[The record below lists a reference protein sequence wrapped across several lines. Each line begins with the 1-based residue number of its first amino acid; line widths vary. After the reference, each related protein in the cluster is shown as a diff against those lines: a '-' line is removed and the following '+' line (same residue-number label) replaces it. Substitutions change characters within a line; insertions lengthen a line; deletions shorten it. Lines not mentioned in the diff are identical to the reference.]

1 MQGRAAVGARGGFSL
16 AEVLVV
22 IAVFS
27 VFTLTLANLMLGGMQ
42 TFRKGEAMTR
52 MRQDLRSALDLIS
65 ADLRQAS
72 DVSVPSTAS
81 AEKELELRFERYHSP
96 DSDNEGVH
104 AHTITYEINA
114 FTNQL
119 TRSEEWDQGGTE
131 VLLAEN
137 ILVGEELGEEAIGD
151 PLSYFTWVRVLSEDE
166 SYPTALSGPTLRV
179 VLTATQEGQDWTLT
193 MSTDITQRLASASV
207 TGSVSEPN
215 FNLLL
220 VPSDLRPAAP
230 RLGPAASSSA
240 SAF

>member
-42 TFRKGEAMTR
+42 TFRKGEAMTS

-65 ADLRQAS
+65 ADLRQAAG
-72 DVSVPSTAS
+72 DVSEPSTAS
-81 AEKELELRFERYHSP
+81 SDKSLVLEFARYHSP
-96 DSDNEGVH
+96 DSDDSDVH
-104 AHTITYEINA
+104 THTIHYEINA

-119 TRSEEWDQGGTE
+119 TRSDEEEGTE
-131 VLLAEN
+131 VLVAEN
-137 ILVGEELGEEAIGD
+137 ILVGEELGEEATGD
-151 PLSYFTWVRVLSEDE
+151 PLSYFTWARVLSGSE
-166 SYPTALSGPTLRV
+166 SASTALSGPTLQV
-179 VLTATQEGQDWTLT
+179 SLTATRQDQTLT
-193 MSTDITQRLASASV
+193 MSTDITQRLASAS
-207 TGSVSEPN
+207 TTASEPN
-215 FNLLL
+215 FNLLV